1 MKLLNALCGVLGWR
15 KEAVMPVE
23 SCIPIIPSA
32 NLEKSLRLW
41 VDGLGFS
48 MSSEMR
54 KDDKLIFCMLRK
66 ENLCFMLNQR
76 AGTPVKPEDYEGIRL
91 YWAPKDIHKTRER
104 LKSLGYSVS
113 DLEHR
118 DYADGV
124 FPYRRRR
131 LCAASASL
139 HRDRYLHLQATESN
153 CESKK
158 LSTDPFGGNSLPAV
172 ECSRLLMNT
181 GSAANDS
188 GTLPC
193 VVSNGRE
200 QERVSERCG
209 RDGDLKM
216 LPI

>member
-1 MKLLNALCGVLGWR
+1 
-15 KEAVMPVE
+15 MPVE

-91 YWAPKDIHKTRER
+91 YWAPKDILRADR
-104 LKSLGYSVS
+104 VS
-113 DLEHR
+113 
-118 DYADGV
+118 
-124 FPYRRRR
+124 PYRRRR
-131 LCAASASL
+131 LFALLWRPYTEIGISRKQSRTANQKSSA
-139 HRDRYLHLQATESN
+139 RIR
-153 CESKK
+153 
-158 LSTDPFGGNSLPAV
+158 FGGNPSKQSSA
-172 ECSRLLMNT
+172 SRLLMNT

-188 GTLPC
+188 GTVPC
-193 VVSNGRE
+193 VVSNGTRT
-200 QERVSERCG
+200 RKSF
-209 RDGDLKM
+209 
-216 LPI
+216 